1 MLCARG
7 HSFGNALRHSARR
20 GTTYATRAFPMGSG
34 GNCRVCVSA
43 RTIVLMDWVAGTVPV
58 YLDRWAIQPHGET
71 VATPSSWLVPGR
83 WHDRDVMLKVARI
96 AEEGR
101 GGRVL
106 AWWAGS
112 AAAEV
117 YEVSD
122 QAVLMDRASGQRD
135 LTAMSQ
141 TGLDDEVAHILCGTI
156 SSLHSASAVLAAPAG
171 IVPLSQWFQDLIGA
185 DAARLQAGSMARA
198 ATMARELLDASGIEA
213 QVVLHGDVH
222 HGNVLDFDGR
232 WLAIDPKGLFGHR
245 AFDYANIFC
254 NPATDLALSRFHRRL
269 AIVSEHSGLD
279 VDVVRSWVIAWCA
292 LSVAWTDNSGGQPWT
307 AHAILS
313 EFG

>member
-1 MLCARG
+1 ME
-7 HSFGNALRHSARR
+7 
-20 GTTYATRAFPMGSG
+20 
-34 GNCRVCVSA
+34 
-43 RTIVLMDWVAGTVPV
+43 WVAGSVPV
-58 YLDRWAIQPHGET
+58 YVDRWAVQPHGET
-71 VATPSSWLVPGR
+71 VTTPSSWLVPGR

-101 GGRVL
+101 GGTVL
-106 AWWAGS
+106 AWWSGD

-122 QAVLMDRASGQRD
+122 QAVLMERASGRRD
-135 LTAMSQ
+135 LTTMCQ
-141 TGLDDEVAHILCGTI
+141 TGLDDEATNILCATI
-156 SSLHSASAVLAAPAG
+156 SFLHGASAISAAPVG
-171 IVPLSQWFQDLIGA
+171 VVPLSRWFQDLVGA
-185 DAARLQAGSMARA
+185 DAARFQAGSMARA
-198 ATMARELLDASGIEA
+198 AVMARELLEVSHAEG
-213 QVVLHGDVH
+213 QVVLHGDLH

-232 WLAIDPKGLFGHR
+232 WLAIDPKGLFGYR

-254 NPATDLALSRFHRRL
+254 NPTADVAVSNFHRRL

-279 VDVVRSWVIAWCA
+279 AEVLRSWVMAWCA
-292 LSVAWTDNSGGQPWT
+292 LSVTWTDSSGAQPWT

>member
-1 MLCARG
+1 
-7 HSFGNALRHSARR
+7 
-20 GTTYATRAFPMGSG
+20 
-34 GNCRVCVSA
+34 
-43 RTIVLMDWVAGTVPV
+43 
-58 YLDRWAIQPHGET
+58 
-71 VATPSSWLVPGR
+71 
-83 WHDRDVMLKVARI
+83 MLKVARI
-96 AEEGR
+96 AEEAR
-101 GGRVL
+101 GGPVL

-117 YEVSD
+117 YEVND
-122 QAVLMDRASGQRD
+122 QAVLMERASGHRD
-135 LTAMSQ
+135 LTRMSQ
-141 TGLDDEVAHILCGTI
+141 TGLDDEVTHILSSTI
-156 SSLHSASAVLAAPAG
+156 WSLHCASATSAVPAG
-171 IVPLSQWFQDLIGA
+171 AVPLSLWFQDLISA
-185 DAARLQAGSMARA
+185 DAAQLQAGSMARVA
-198 ATMARELLDASGIEA
+198 AMARELLEASEVEG

-232 WLAIDPKGLFGHR
+232 WLAIDPKGLFGHH

-254 NPATDLALSRFHRRL
+254 NPATDLALSNFHRRL

-292 LSVAWTDNSGGQPWT
+292 LSVTWTDNSGGQPWT

>member
-1 MLCARG
+1 
-7 HSFGNALRHSARR
+7 
-20 GTTYATRAFPMGSG
+20 
-34 GNCRVCVSA
+34 
-43 RTIVLMDWVAGTVPV
+43 MDWVEGTVPI
-58 YLDRWAIQPHGET
+58 YLDRWAIQPNGET
-71 VATPSSWLVPGR
+71 VTTPSSWLVPGR

-101 GGRVL
+101 GGPVL
-106 AWWAGS
+106 AWWSGY

-122 QAVLMDRASGQRD
+122 QAVLMERASGYRD
-135 LTAMSQ
+135 LTTMSQ
-141 TGLDDEVAHILCGTI
+141 TGLDDEVTHILSSTI
-156 SSLHSASAVLAAPAG
+156 WSLHCASATAAAPAG
-171 IVPLSQWFQDLIGA
+171 VVPLLQWFHDLIGT
-185 DAARLQAGSMARA
+185 DAERLQSGGMARVA
-198 ATMARELLDASGIEA
+198 AMARELLGASATEG

-254 NPATDLALSRFHRRL
+254 NPTADLALSRFHRRL

-279 VDVVRSWVIAWCA
+279 VDLIRSWVIAWCA
-292 LSVAWTDNSGGQPWT
+292 LSVTWTNNSSGQPWT

>member
-106 AWWAGS
+106 AWWSGY
-112 AAAEV
+112 AAAKV

-135 LTAMSQ
+135 LTTMSQ
-141 TGLDDEVAHILCGTI
+141 TGLDDEVTHILCGTI
-156 SSLHSASAVLAAPAG
+156 SSLHSASAISAAPAEV
-171 IVPLSQWFQDLIGA
+171 VPLSRWFQDLIGA
-185 DAARLQAGSMARA
+185 DAERLQAGSMARA
-198 ATMARELLDASGIEA
+198 AAMARELLGASDTEA
-213 QVVLHGDVH
+213 QVVLHGTSITAMFLISMAA
-222 HGNVLDFDGR
+222 G
-232 WLAIDPKGLFGHR
+232 WPS
-245 AFDYANIFC
+245 
-254 NPATDLALSRFHRRL
+254 TRR
-269 AIVSEHSGLD
+269 GC
-279 VDVVRSWVIAWCA
+279 WV
-292 LSVAWTDNSGGQPWT
+292 T
-307 AHAILS
+307 AHSTTPTFSATPLQTWRCLI
-313 EFG
+313 FTAA